1 MRQLLRFMLIFS
13 CLSSLG
19 GMLMGQ
25 FQLVVENAAKF
36 KRERIEVGDLIAIR
50 VRGMDELYEGTLQKV
65 KADKIYIFGDSISVD
80 SLDRIHLARPHA
92 TINMLRGALIMTAI
106 IYPIMLVVNMRRDQW
121 TWNKGARVATVAA
134 TALILQKV
142 LKRAYW
148 KRYRLDKGNWEL
160 RIMPTVESLM

>member
-1 MRQLLRFMLIFS
+1 MLRFMLLFS
-13 CLSSLG
+13 CLSSLAG
-19 GMLMGQ
+19 AALGQ
-25 FQLVVENAAKF
+25 FQLVVENAARF
-36 KRERIEVGDLIAIR
+36 KRERIEVGDFIAIR
-50 VRGMDELYEGTLQKV
+50 VRGMDDLYEGTIQKV

-106 IYPIMLVVNMRRDQW
+106 IYPVMLILNMRRDQW
-121 TWNKGARVATVAA
+121 TVNKAARVATVSA

-148 KRYRLDKGNWEL
+148 KRFRLDKGHWQL
-160 RIMPTVESLM
+160 RIMPTVESLL

>member
-1 MRQLLRFMLIFS
+1 MRHLLRIILLFS

-19 GMLMGQ
+19 GAVMGQ

-65 KADKIYIFGDSISVD
+65 KADKIYIFGDSIPVD
-80 SLDRIHLARPHA
+80 SLDRIHLARPHG

-106 IYPIMLVVNMRRDQW
+106 IYPVMMVVNMRNDQW
-121 TWNKGARVATVAA
+121 TWNKATRVATVAA
-134 TALILQKV
+134 SALILQKV

-148 KRYRLDKGNWEL
+148 KRYRVDKGKWQL
-160 RIMPTVESLM
+160 RIMPTVESLL